1 MFFKINQ
8 EKFKE
13 WLQTLKNQGEVY
25 IPTKENNLWV
35 YVPLEGQEWPA
46 HFLNTR
52 LPAKNLFFPNR
63 QALLSW
69 KCAPGSMKMNSL
81 APEGKKRFLV
91 GLRPCDSRGLQLLKP
106 VFGGEY
112 ADILYLKNLERT
124 ILIGLACPQLCPGS
138 FCREMQVNPQDS
150 TDNDIFLRATPEGF
164 VAKVIT
170 ERGKVLLAQGFFSE
184 AEANDW
190 AAAERKMPERNDLF
204 NLEVVKASINSFFP
218 QEEFWQKVS
227 AKCLNCG
234 ICTYLC
240 PTCHCFDICDLR
252 TVEKGVRFRC
262 YDSCA
267 FANFTKM
274 AVHNPRAEK
283 WRRYRQRVS
292 HKFNFFFQN
301 FKEIACVGC
310 GRCVNFCPVNL
321 DLREILK
328 AIH

>member
-8 EKFKE
+8 GKFKE
-13 WLQTLKNQGEVY
+13 WLLALKNQGEVY

-35 YVPLEGQEWPA
+35 YALLEGQEWPA
-46 HFLNTR
+46 YFLNTR
-52 LPAKNLFFPNR
+52 IPVKNLFFPNR

-69 KCAPGSMKMNSL
+69 KYEPGSMGMNSFV
-81 APEGKKRFLV
+81 PEGKKRLIV
-91 GLRPCDSRGLQLLKP
+91 GLRPCDSRSLQLLKP
-106 VFGGEY
+106 VFAGEY
-112 ADILYLKNLERT
+112 ADIFYLKNLDRT
-124 ILIGLACPQLCPGS
+124 ILIGLACSQICPGS
-138 FCREMQVNPQDS
+138 FCREMQVDPQDS
-150 TDNDIFLRATPEGF
+150 ADNDIFLRATPEGF

-170 ERGKVLLAQGFFSE
+170 ERGKGLLAQGFF
-184 AEANDW
+184 AEAGENDW
-190 AAAERKMPERNDLF
+190 AAAAQEMPGRDALFDL
-204 NLEVVKASINSFFP
+204 EIVKANLNSFFA

-252 TVEKGVRFRC
+252 TPEKGVRFRC

-267 FANFTKM
+267 FPNFTKM

-301 FKEIACVGC
+301 FQAIACVGC

-321 DLREILK
+321 DLREILT